1 MASRLELQTKLEELM
16 DSRNVYFQPPTSTT
30 ISYPCIVYNIGNGD
44 AKRAN
49 NTLYNFTNSYQITAI
64 FKRPTI
70 EIIKKV
76 LRAFQMSKLD
86 SSYISDNLYHYVF
99 TIYF

>member
-49 NTLYNFTNSYQITAI
+49 NTLLAS
-64 FKRPTI
+64 
-70 EIIKKV
+70 
-76 LRAFQMSKLD
+76 
-86 SSYISDNLYHYVF
+86 
-99 TIYF
+99 